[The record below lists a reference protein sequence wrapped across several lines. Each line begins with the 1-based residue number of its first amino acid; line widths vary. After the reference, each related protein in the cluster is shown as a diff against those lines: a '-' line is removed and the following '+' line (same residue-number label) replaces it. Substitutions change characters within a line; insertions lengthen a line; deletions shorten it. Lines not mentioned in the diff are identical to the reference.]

1 MNTGVTGKKRLLR
14 RIAISALAMTH
25 LIALNANSF
34 AEERVALSLSACL
47 EIGLAN
53 NLDIKIAKIEPLLK
67 AEDIKLAKSI
77 FDTVIEGKIAYEDD
91 QRAAA
96 STLAGSATLETDYEL
111 GVSTKMPISGTEIDI
126 DYSDQRDWTDSIFTV
141 SNPLHTAE
149 LSVTVTQPILK
160 NFFGYIDRGDVKL
173 SKIEAHLADIESLDR
188 IENTIADIEKA
199 YWKLV
204 FAEHDAALKEELL
217 KQAEEL
223 HKTFRGHL
231 ETGVAESTETYG
243 IEANM
248 RIRKAEYLIA
258 ENDLKTAGNNL
269 KLLLNENGDF
279 SIAPKSTLI
288 IFGGKI
294 DFAASMK
301 DAFSASRDY
310 RLKKEGL
317 DAKKIKLKMKGNN
330 LWPEV
335 DLVGTLAVNGVD
347 RKFEKANSRLT
358 TNKHSMYY
366 GGIEVTVPLE
376 NREARAEYNK
386 ANLEKEKAILELL
399 RTEKGLAT
407 DIDEKVRNAN
417 LNLENAKRWTRIREI
432 EARKF
437 IDEEKKLRYGRSDS
451 KTIIDYQN
459 DLTRAALSEYQAI
472 RDYYF
477 SLIDLENAKD
487 TLLAK
492 VGVLRQ

>member
-1 MNTGVTGKKRLLR
+1 LL
-14 RIAISALAMTH
+14 ILALLISPNNYA
-25 LIALNANSF
+25 F
-34 AEERVALSLSACL
+34 GEERVALSLSACL

-53 NLDIKIAKIEPLLK
+53 NLDIKIAKIEPLIK
-67 AEDIKLAKSI
+67 AEDIKSAKSI
-77 FDTVIEGKIAYEDD
+77 FDTVIEGKIAYEEDE
-91 QRAAA
+91 RATA
-96 STLAGSATLETDYEL
+96 STLAGTETIETDYEL
-111 GVSTKMPISGTEIDI
+111 GVSTKLPISGTEIDI
-126 DYSDQRDWTDSIFTV
+126 DYSDQRNWTDSTFV
-141 SNPLHTAE
+141 VNNPLHTAE
-149 LSVTVTQPILK
+149 LSVTVTQPVLK

-173 SKIEAHLADIESLDR
+173 SKIEAELADIESLDR

-204 FAEHDAALKEELL
+204 FAEHDAALKKELL
-217 KQAEEL
+217 KQAKRL
-223 HKTFRGHL
+223 HEIFQEHLKTGF
-231 ETGVAESTETYG
+231 AESTEAYG
-243 IEANM
+243 IESNM
-248 RIRKAEYLIA
+248 QIRKTEYLIA
-258 ENDLKTAGNNL
+258 KNDLKTAGNNL
-269 KLLLNENGDF
+269 KLFLNEGGDF
-279 SIAPKSTLI
+279 SIAPKSALT
-288 IFGGKI
+288 IFGEKA
-294 DFAASMK
+294 DFALSMK

-310 RLKKEGL
+310 RLKKKNL

-347 RKFEKANSRLT
+347 RKFGKASGRLT
-358 TNKHSMYY
+358 TDKNSMYY
-366 GGIEVTVPLE
+366 GGIEFTMPLE
-376 NREARAEYNK
+376 NRDARSEYNK

-399 RTEKGLAT
+399 QTEKDLAT

-417 LNLENAKRWTRIREI
+417 LNLESAKRWARIRSI

-437 IDEEKKLRYGRSDS
+437 IDEEKKLMYGRSDS

-477 SLIDLENAKD
+477 ALIDLENAKD